1 MSKRGLTA
9 RLYVANQTLILV
21 NMRLP
26 KGILAAAN
34 AAIKGRQ
41 LAKDAAGR
49 HNKTAH
55 LRVQTG
61 GLFAFRLMGAL
72 A

>member
-1 MSKRGLTA
+1 
-9 RLYVANQTLILV
+9 
-21 NMRLP
+21 MRLP